1 MNYKDYCFNKHKD
14 ESTLELINRKL
25 VIHKQLEQPPRT
37 YVVYSDLHGSYEK
50 FIYWLK
56 NGLGY
61 YKIAINDHLG
71 PRYSD
76 AILEQY
82 EKLLLLVN
90 RTRINNAVKN
100 MESGLENPL
109 ADYFTEGVPTQYK
122 TTIDQLNTFGLT
134 DTSILSDLIILLR
147 GVTRGDERRIIKTIP
162 TMFLENIL
170 KLYGQKDHPSGK
182 ALIAGIVENKEVFYI
197 TSSIIVKLILS
208 NMVDKHINIGDTYD
222 RGEDADKLINL
233 YRNYFDG
240 TKKSALLH
248 YIWGNHDIL
257 WMGAAIGNP
266 ILVMTALRISMRYN
280 NVKFLDRYGFD
291 MSKLQKYAEEQYNLT
306 PEGLY
311 TKHPNDL
318 AAKMTKV
325 LFVLESKLV
334 VSCLKDALKIPGEI
348 DYSEQL
354 KYYQALLDL
363 LPTDVEESKEAW
375 EKVQKENPLF
385 LDVYYPSLDANNRDQ
400 LTPEEKEIVDDLIKQ
415 FTTLPKLQEDIRW
428 LFERGE
434 TYRVVDNTLYFHA
447 ALPATKDCD
456 FAEFKGLKGRK
467 LLDFVQRDMKRIGA
481 KHANG
486 EEVTLREGML
496 LWYLWCGK
504 DSVFFCKS
512 KMATIERTVFDKN
525 EAAKDPLTTW
535 KEDPNPFYKNIR
547 NDLFL
552 KRVLEEFHADKLCVG
567 HTPVKNNA
575 QAILSDKFGAF
586 VIDGG
591 ASPAYG
597 DKGAVLIN
605 TAEKTYVTMHPS
617 LDELELAEKEDR
629 LPNIEISTIEET
641 SNLRLRHMDKGYY
654 LKEELK
660 AIDELLETKLP
671 SFSADYFEN

>member
-1 MNYKDYCFNKHKD
+1 LNYKDYCLNKHKNLPI
-14 ESTLELINRKL
+14 LELLNRKL
-25 VIHKQLEQPPRT
+25 LIHKQLEQPPRA

-50 FIYWLK
+50 FIFWLK

-61 YKIAINDHLG
+61 YKIAIQDHLSSK
-71 PRYSD
+71 YSSE
-76 AILEQY
+76 ICEKY
-82 EKLLLLVN
+82 ERLLLLVN
-90 RTRINNAVKN
+90 RKRINNVIAN
-100 MESGLENPL
+100 IDSGLENPL
-109 ADYFTEGVPTQYK
+109 ADYFSEGVPSDFK

-134 DTSILSDLIILLR
+134 DNSILSDLLILLR
-147 GVTRGDERRIIKTIP
+147 GVTKGDERRIIKTVP

-170 KLYGQKDHPSGK
+170 KLYGQMDHPSGK
-182 ALIAGIVENKEVFYI
+182 ALIAGIVENKDIFYI
-197 TSSIIVKLILS
+197 TTSIIVKLILS

-240 TKKSALLH
+240 SKKSALLH

-266 ILVMTALRISMRYN
+266 VLVMTALRISMRYN
-280 NVKFLDRYGFD
+280 NVTFLDRYGFD
-291 MSKLQKYAEEQYNLT
+291 MSKLQAYAQSQYKLA
-306 PEGLY
+306 PEGNY
-311 TKHPNDL
+311 TKYPNEL

-325 LFVLESKLV
+325 LFVLEAKLV
-334 VSCLKDALKIPGEI
+334 VSCLKEAIKIPGQI
-348 DYSEQL
+348 DYTNEL
-354 KYYQALLDL
+354 AHYEALLNL
-363 LPTDVEESKEAW
+363 LPTGVDETSEAW
-375 EKVQKENPLF
+375 EKMKEENPLF
-385 LDVYYPSLDANNRDQ
+385 LDVYYPSLSETNREA
-400 LTPEEKEIVDDLIKQ
+400 LTDEEREIVDDLVKQ
-415 FTTLPKLQEDIRW
+415 FTTLPNLQNDIEW

-456 FAEFKGLKGRK
+456 FAEFKGLKGKK

-481 KHANG
+481 KNAAG
-486 EEVTLREGML
+486 EEVTLRESML

-512 KMATIERTVFDKN
+512 KMATIERTVFKKDV
-525 EAAKDPLTTW
+525 ASKDPLTTW

-547 NDLFL
+547 NDVFL

-575 QAILSDKFGAF
+575 QAILSDKYGAF

-605 TAEKTYVTMHPS
+605 TADKTYVTMHPS
-617 LDELELAEKEDR
+617 LEELKKAEEENK
-629 LPNIEISTIEET
+629 LPNIEVSAIEET

-660 AIDELLETKLP
+660 AIDELLESKLP
-671 SFSADYFEN
+671 EFNNKYFE